1 MLIELKK
8 FGTILVS
15 RPNGREAFLAFQPVL
30 NTLKSG
36 EAIEID
42 FDGVVALGPSW
53 GDEFLSPIFKR
64 YKDQVKLVNHEN
76 ASVKA
81 TLQILEEI
89 RKKEE
94 SEAKR

>member
-1 MLIELKK
+1 MRIELKK

-30 NTLKSG
+30 NALKSG
-36 EAIEID
+36 ETIEID
-42 FDGVVALGPSW
+42 FDGVIALGPSW
-53 GDEFLSPIFKR
+53 GDEFLSPIFKK
-64 YKDQVKLVNHEN
+64 YKDKVKLLNHDN